1 MIRALKISMFFVHFQ
16 ILVHDWHKYI
26 LRTPLYTIYIDFRL
40 EFKQQETIIMS
51 DVAVDSIQVGQDVL
65 ASESQILPL
74 LSSILSQRARMVTLQ
89 LTAGTTLFFGKQ
101 QAYAE
106 NFDPDG

>member
-1 MIRALKISMFFVHFQ
+1 MFFVHFQ

-65 ASESQILPL
+65 ASESQILP
-74 LSSILSQRARMVTLQ
+74 IAFKYTKPACPDGYFTA
-89 LTAGTTLFFGKQ
+89 TAGTTLFFGKQ